1 MYDGL
6 KKITKALIP
15 QKFLFKHEF
24 LLRRLIAIQYLG
36 TKHHCEICK
45 TKLNRF
51 IKLEPN
57 DLLCP
62 ACGSRSR
69 TRRLHHLL
77 LKDHTLQ
84 GNILHFSPSRSLYRV
99 FKKIAS
105 INYFS
110 TDFENEFMA
119 DYKIDIR
126 KINFKD
132 AYFNTIICYHILE
145 HIQKDITAME
155 ELYRVLSPNGKC
167 YIQTPF
173 KDGTIYEDA
182 SITSESERL
191 KAFGQ
196 EDHVRIYSVEG
207 LKERLEQVG
216 FKVSILTFT
225 SQEADKIVG
234 YQCPETVLITSKS

>member
-1 MYDGL
+1 MYTAL

-15 QKFLFKHEF
+15 KKFLLKHEF
-24 LLRRLIAIQYLG
+24 ALRRLFAIQYLG

-51 IKLEPN
+51 IKLKPN

-69 TRRLHHLL
+69 TRRLYHLL
-77 LKDHTLQ
+77 LKDNALQ
-84 GNILHFSPSRSLYRV
+84 GNVLHFSPSRSLYRV
-99 FKKIAS
+99 YKKIEAMS
-105 INYFS
+105 YVS
-110 TDFENEFMA
+110 TDFENEFVA
-119 DYKIDIR
+119 DYTLDIR
-126 KINFKD
+126 KIDFKD
-132 AYFNTIICYHILE
+132 QYFDTIICYHILE
-145 HIQKDITAME
+145 HIEEDFVAMK

-173 KDGTIYEDA
+173 KDGNIYEDA
-182 SITSESERL
+182 SMVSESERF

-196 EDHVRIYSVEG
+196 KDHVRLYSIEG
-207 LKERLEQVG
+207 LKERLERVG

-225 SQEADKIVG
+225 PQEEDVLLG
-234 YQCPETVLITSKS
+234 YQSPETVLIASKT